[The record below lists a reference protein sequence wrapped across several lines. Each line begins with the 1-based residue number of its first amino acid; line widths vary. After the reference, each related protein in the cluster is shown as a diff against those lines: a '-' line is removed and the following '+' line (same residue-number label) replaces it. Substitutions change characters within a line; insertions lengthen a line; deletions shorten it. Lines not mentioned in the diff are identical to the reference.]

1 MLLRA
6 DGKERLAYA
15 LAGRDG
21 VLVLSDVCG
30 SEREALELRKAQM
43 VHQPH
48 RGAFGVVPVL
58 VTVKPVEP

>member
-1 MLLRA
+1 
-6 DGKERLAYA
+6 
-15 LAGRDG
+15 

-58 VTVKPVEP
+58 VTVKPVES